1 MILYYIW
8 DAKPL
13 MILSQF
19 FARMTP
25 LATRMPCEPRD
36 MAQGYMEIG
45 EPWLS
50 IIVTV
55 AGVLILSGWVQQ
67 LVKGYRTKS
76 LKDISR
82 YLLLLILAGATLW
95 LIYGFA
101 VGDVFIIGTNVA
113 AIVLMLTVYIMKKR
127 YDDERRWTE
136 NISSA

>member
-1 MILYYIW
+1 
-8 DAKPL
+8 
-13 MILSQF
+13 
-19 FARMTP
+19 
-25 LATRMPCEPRD
+25 

-82 YLLLLILAGATLW
+82 YLLLLILAGATSVGF
-95 LIYGFA
+95 LINSESVSPYKTVIPEFSHFSIVFTMMCRPTA
-101 VGDVFIIGTNVA
+101 VVA
-113 AIVLMLTVYIMKKR
+113 SAAGRKYRGK
-127 YDDERRWTE
+127 
-136 NISSA
+136 ISAPITP

>member
-1 MILYYIW
+1 MHISHVRCRVL
-8 DAKPL
+8 
-13 MILSQF
+13 QN
-19 FARMTP
+19 
-25 LATRMPCEPRD
+25 
-36 MAQGYMEIG
+36 
-45 EPWLS
+45 
-50 IIVTV
+50 VTKLE
-55 AGVLILSGWVQQ
+55 AVLCNVRI
-67 LVKGYRTKS
+67 VKGYRTKS

>member
-1 MILYYIW
+1 
-8 DAKPL
+8 
-13 MILSQF
+13 
-19 FARMTP
+19 
-25 LATRMPCEPRD
+25 

-95 LIYGFA
+95 LIYGY
-101 VGDVFIIGTNVA
+101 
-113 AIVLMLTVYIMKKR
+113 L
-127 YDDERRWTE
+127 
-136 NISSA
+136 

>member
-1 MILYYIW
+1 MLAAVYYGTCYLFFCAFLESLYPV
-8 DAKPL
+8 A
-13 MILSQF
+13 
-19 FARMTP
+19 
-25 LATRMPCEPRD
+25 ATRTLYINM
-36 MAQGYMEIG
+36 
-45 EPWLS
+45 
-50 IIVTV
+50 
-55 AGVLILSGWVQQ
+55 
-67 LVKGYRTKS
+67 LVKGYRIKS

-113 AIVLMLTVYIMKKR
+113 AIALMLTVYIMKKR

>member
-1 MILYYIW
+1 
-8 DAKPL
+8 
-13 MILSQF
+13 
-19 FARMTP
+19 
-25 LATRMPCEPRD
+25 

-95 LIYGFA
+95 LIY
-101 VGDVFIIGTNVA
+101 
-113 AIVLMLTVYIMKKR
+113 VLLYL
-127 YDDERRWTE
+127 
-136 NISSA
+136 

>member
-1 MILYYIW
+1 
-8 DAKPL
+8 
-13 MILSQF
+13 
-19 FARMTP
+19 
-25 LATRMPCEPRD
+25 

-55 AGVLILSGWVQQ
+55 AGVLILSWVQQ

-113 AIVLMLTVYIMKKR
+113 AIVLMLTVYIIKK
-127 YDDERRWTE
+127 ET
-136 NISSA
+136 S

>member
-1 MILYYIW
+1 
-8 DAKPL
+8 
-13 MILSQF
+13 
-19 FARMTP
+19 
-25 LATRMPCEPRD
+25 

-82 YLLLLILAGATLW
+82 YLLLLIFVL
-95 LIYGFA
+95 YSEFPSCNSFF
-101 VGDVFIIGTNVA
+101 GDDTS
-113 AIVLMLTVYIMKKR
+113 T
-127 YDDERRWTE
+127 
-136 NISSA
+136 

>member
-1 MILYYIW
+1 
-8 DAKPL
+8 
-13 MILSQF
+13 
-19 FARMTP
+19 
-25 LATRMPCEPRD
+25 

-101 VGDVFIIGTNVA
+101 VGVYSHLFYFICILLA
-113 AIVLMLTVYIMKKR
+113 VLQPVYAEVLSLYIQQVP
-127 YDDERRWTE
+127 Y
-136 NISSA
+136 